1 MGNGVFLRDWS
12 PGDVVTAADLQELV
26 QAVEFLEGVVR
37 PAGCAVRGGGC
48 RRQDDGPLVW
58 PWGVHVAPGE
68 DGVGVFVRPG
78 RVVLQVDVDGGVR
91 WAELPAGAVRDG
103 LALVEDADA
112 AAEVFTVFL
121 ELTGRVVH
129 RGLTGEEFYG
139 PGYPGAEVLP
149 YEVCGVE
156 DAVLRVCC
164 RPVAGALRVWPLA
177 RVDLR
182 HGQPVTQLL
191 WGELWAT
198 ECRGVADEGGGV
210 LWPGEELRRVCAA
223 PLDGV
228 LCGQLADDGAL
239 ELVLE

>member
-1 MGNGVFLRDWS
+1 M
-12 PGDVVTAADLQELV
+12 VTAADLQELV

-103 LALVEDADA
+103 LALVEDVDA

-182 HGQPVTQLL
+182 HEQPVTQLL

-198 ECRGVADEGGGV
+198 ECRGVADEWGDV

-228 LCGQLADDGAL
+228 LCGMVADDGAL